1 MKNQHA
7 NNIKNDKGKIVPLK
21 PEPNDA
27 EKAAAKAVM
36 RARKIPAPRLK
47 ITPTETETGM
57 ANVVSPDHPDPAYGH
72 VLLAN
77 AFATADVDFLAE
89 VMTQLYKASSKGSE
103 PSEQPLN
110 EQRLNFMVSVV
121 KNLKP
126 ADQIE
131 TLLGSQMAAIHG
143 LVMDFAGRLLRTE
156 DLEWRDSAANTL
168 TKLSRTFCAQ
178 VETLKRYRSSGEQTV
193 RVEHVTVNNGGQA
206 IVGAVSSMAP
216 GAKEKADSTP

>member
-1 MKNQHA
+1 MLTDEIPEMKNQHA
-7 NNIKNDKGKIVPLK
+7 NSIKNDKEKIVALTK

-103 PSEQPLN
+103 ASEQPLN

-131 TLLGSQMAAIHG
+131 TLLGRQMAPLHR
-143 LVMDFAGRLLRTE
+143 LVLAFPSPR
-156 DLEWRDSAANTL
+156 
-168 TKLSRTFCAQ
+168 
-178 VETLKRYRSSGEQTV
+178 
-193 RVEHVTVNNGGQA
+193 
-206 IVGAVSSMAP
+206 
-216 GAKEKADSTP
+216 